1 MNIWQIVAGALAILL
16 IGIVA
21 TDVADEADSPKRL
34 LQYQKGTYL
43 GPADTPVSEEA
54 LSSLRYRGLN
64 QGEN

>member
-1 MNIWQIVAGALAILL
+1 MNIWQVIAGALAILL
-16 IGIVA
+16 IAIVA
-21 TDVADEADSPKRL
+21 TDVANEADSPKRL